1 MGQKSFAWVSM
12 TFYEKFMTRNGS
24 HTSQFSF
31 VLILLYE
38 GPMVE
43 RENIICNMP
52 KKKPIEKFYEILMN
66 NN

>member
-12 TFYEKFMTRNGS
+12 TFYEKFMTQNGS
-24 HTSQFSF
+24 HTSKLQ
-31 VLILLYE
+31 YE

-52 KKKPIEKFYEILMN
+52 EKKNANRKIL
-66 NN
+66 

>member
-12 TFYEKFMTRNGS
+12 TFYEKFMTQNGS

-52 KKKPIEKFYEILMN
+52 EKKN
-66 NN
+66 Q